1 MVRFVLGGLMLAV
14 TGLPAIAGS
23 AENHNVSSMRFE
35 WHREGPSA
43 LCGDTCRTW
52 ISAVGPITD
61 QTPADFEA
69 FAGGKDLHAAT
80 LVLDSEGGAVV
91 ETLALGRTLRRLGVS
106 TTVGKTLTSSVADGS
121 LRITLSGAASCESM
135 CVFLLLA
142 GEHRYVPAEAH
153 VLIHQI
159 WLTKKSKG
167 AEKASYTADDLV
179 VVERDIGR
187 LAHYTIEMG
196 GGIELLEKALQVPP
210 WEPLYRLSGDEIR
223 STGLSNA
230 DQLFT
235 PEVRNVA
242 AAPSALPYLAGAL
255 PASGA
260 PD

>member
-1 MVRFVLGGLMLAV
+1 MLAA

-23 AENHNVSSMRFE
+23 AENRSAPSMRFE
-35 WHREGPSA
+35 WHREGPAA
-43 LCGDTCRTW
+43 LCGDTCRAW
-52 ISAVGPITD
+52 ISGVGPITD
-61 QTPADFEA
+61 QTPADFQA
-69 FAGGKDLHAAT
+69 FVGGKDVRAAT

-91 ETLALGRTLRRLGVS
+91 ETLEFGRTLRRLGI
-106 TTVGKTLTSSVADGS
+106 TTSVGKTVTSGVTDGS
-121 LRITLSGAASCESM
+121 LKTTLSGAASCESM

-142 GEHRYVPAEAH
+142 GERRYVPAEAH

-159 WLTKKSKG
+159 WLTKKSRG

-210 WEPLYRLSGDEIR
+210 WEPLYRLSDDEVK
-223 STGLSNA
+223 SMGLSNV
-230 DQLFT
+230 DQLFA
-235 PEVRNVA
+235 PEMRNAA
-242 AAPSALPYLAGAL
+242 AAPTARPYLARSL
-255 PASGA
+255 PAPHA

>member
-1 MVRFVLGGLMLAV
+1 MLAT

-23 AENHNVSSMRFE
+23 AENHSALSMRFE
-35 WHREGPSA
+35 WHREGPAA

-69 FAGGKDLHAAT
+69 FAAGKDVHAAT
-80 LVLDSEGGAVV
+80 MALDSEGGAVV
-91 ETLALGRTLRRLGVS
+91 ETIEFGRTLRRLGIT
-106 TTVGKTLTSSVADGS
+106 TTVGKTLTSPVADGS
-121 LRITLSGAASCESM
+121 LRTTLSGTASCESM
-135 CVFLLLA
+135 CVFLLLG
-142 GEHRYVPAEAH
+142 GERRYVPTEAH

-167 AEKASYTADDLV
+167 AEKASYSADDVV

-210 WEPLYRLSGDEIR
+210 WEPLYRLSSDEVR
-223 STGLSNA
+223 NMGLSNA
-230 DQLFT
+230 EQLFT
-235 PEVRNVA
+235 PELRNAA
-242 AAPSALPYLAGAL
+242 AAPAALPYLARTL
-255 PASGA
+255 PAPHA